1 MMLKILAKRMNLMK
15 KIEDTRVVVGMSGG
29 VDSSVAA
36 YLLKEQGYDVIGIF
50 MKNWDDTDEFGMC
63 TATEDYEDV
72 IKVCN
77 QIGIPYYSVSRET
90 QAANKVSTYFLEE
103 YKAGRTPNPDVM
115 CNKEIKFKAFLEHAL
130 ALGADYLATGH
141 YAQVEVRD
149 GQTRMLRGRD
159 NNKDQ
164 TYFLNQL
171 NQEQLEKVMFPIGHL
186 EKKKVREIALEQG
199 LATATKKDS
208 TGICFI
214 GERNFKEFLSQYLPA
229 QQGTMETMDGKV
241 MGQHDGLMY
250 YTIGQRHGL
259 GIGGSGDPWFV
270 IGKDLNRNVLLV
282 GQNINNDALFSTSLT
297 ATDLSFTTT
306 LEKPQSFQAT
316 AKFRYRQEDI
326 GVLVELIDN
335 NRVKVIFDEPVRA
348 ITPGQAVVFYQGDEC
363 LGGATIDEVFKDGLK
378 LDYVG

>member
-1 MMLKILAKRMNLMK
+1 M
-15 KIEDTRVVVGMSGG
+15 
-29 VDSSVAA
+29 
-36 YLLKEQGYDVIGIF
+36 
-50 MKNWDDTDEFGMC
+50 
-63 TATEDYEDV
+63 
-72 IKVCN
+72 
-77 QIGIPYYSVSRET
+77 
-90 QAANKVSTYFLEE
+90 
-103 YKAGRTPNPDVM
+103 
-115 CNKEIKFKAFLEHAL
+115 
-130 ALGADYLATGH
+130 
-141 YAQVEVRD
+141 
-149 GQTRMLRGRD
+149 
-159 NNKDQ
+159 
-164 TYFLNQL
+164 
-171 NQEQLEKVMFPIGHL
+171 
-186 EKKKVREIALEQG
+186 REIALEQG

-270 IGKDLNRNVLLV
+270 IGKDLDRNVLLV

-306 LEKPQSFQAT
+306 IEKPQSFQAT
-316 AKFRYRQEDI
+316 AKFRYRQEDV
-326 GVLVELIDN
+326 GVLVELIDT
-335 NRVKVIFDEPVRA
+335 NRVRVIFDEPVRA